1 MKYRVS
7 IREESSGIAKDVDFE
22 ADDDDIVRYQFE
34 TGNMSC
40 DCNLHTEFHGLN
52 FEDGKFP
59 CGETAY
65 TPLYFVDESGNNTKL
80 ERG

>member
-7 IREESSGIAKDVDFE
+7 IREESSGTTKDVDFE
-22 ADDDDIVRYQFE
+22 AGDDDIVRYQFE

-40 DCNLHTEFHGLN
+40 DCNLHREFHRLN
-52 FEDGKFP
+52 SWTSEFT

-80 ERG
+80 ERR